1 VRESAQ
7 ILDNRERHRAECE
20 ARAVLS
26 MPKSN
31 RKAYLEGVEK
41 SRGKSGREYL
51 EKYIMAEWAKKK
63 PPKRL

>member
-1 VRESAQ
+1 MRESAQ
-7 ILDNRERHRAECE
+7 VYDDRERYRAECE
-20 ARAVLS
+20 ARFVLA
-26 MPKSN
+26 MAKTD
-31 RKAYLEGVEK
+31 RKAYLEGIEK